1 MTHGLVH
8 VCLHTYMAYMCEG
21 VGEGVCWFDEA
32 IGGMLVE
39 MNGWGGARDQ
49 ENGMLVRVM

>member
-8 VCLHTYMAYMCEG
+8 VCVLVYVAYMCEG

-39 MNGWGGARDQ
+39 MNRGEKQGTRKAECWS
-49 ENGMLVRVM
+49 V

>member
-1 MTHGLVH
+1 MYV
-8 VCLHTYMAYMCEG
+8 AYMCKG

-39 MNGWGGARDQ
+39 MNRGEKARDQ
-49 ENGMLVRVM
+49 ESGMLVRVM